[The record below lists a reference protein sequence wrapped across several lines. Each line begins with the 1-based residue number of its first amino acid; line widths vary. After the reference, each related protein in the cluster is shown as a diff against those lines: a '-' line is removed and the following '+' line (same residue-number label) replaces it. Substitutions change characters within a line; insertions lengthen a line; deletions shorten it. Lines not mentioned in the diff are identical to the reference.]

1 MQKSTQVSWEQGS
14 SEYPPPLLPPTPIWK
29 ASAPRRV
36 PAGANF
42 YMLNKSTLPY
52 KTCCVIPTCGKSLAK
67 SPNVQHEFAK
77 ASLVHKG
84 KQVLRH
90 KVCQVLPTA
99 NPPPA
104 CLRFCSLL
112 SVSIQNHPSPPPPGT
127 TDVPP
132 PPPAAVCKGG
142 C

>member
-1 MQKSTQVSWEQGS
+1 MFYKDQ
-14 SEYPPPLLPPTPIWK
+14 
-29 ASAPRRV
+29 ASRGGLF

-42 YMLNKSTLPY
+42 YTLNKSTLPY
-52 KTCCVIPTCGKSLAK
+52 KTLCVIPTCGKNLAK

-77 ASLVHKG
+77 ATLVRKG
-84 KQVLRH
+84 KRVLRY

-99 NPPPA
+99 DPPSA

-112 SVSIQNHPSPPPPGT
+112 SVSIQNHPPPRSPGT

-132 PPPAAVCKGG
+132 LSPAAVCKGG
-142 C
+142 CRAALHDDAGQGWTQSV